1 MPMLLSVPEKLNT
14 LAQRAEFPL
23 YVVGGAVRDALANLP
38 SRRTGT
44 SARPFPPSDFPPSP
58 KSAG

>member
-23 YVVGGAVRDALANLP
+23 DVVGGAVLDALANLP
-38 SRRTGT
+38 AS
-44 SARPFPPSDFPPSP
+44 
-58 KSAG
+58 